1 MMAASI
7 AASGSSGEA
16 IGSLFSLFT
25 KFGIKEKN
33 DALKAMQQNSIIL
46 IQHNRIFILLCFV
59 FSFALFVRCFRAF
72 CETPHRG
79 KRALVFMTDL

>member
-1 MMAASI
+1 MAASI

-25 KFGIKEKN
+25 KFDIKEKN

-59 FSFALFVRCFRAF
+59 FFFRAF
-72 CETPHRG
+72 CEMLSRF
-79 KRALVFMTDL
+79 L